1 MLFALVPLYTRIKK
15 EKALDHFVRGQVYE
29 YIKMKPGQHYNA
41 IRDHLGLKNGTL
53 AYHLKTLEMQNF
65 IKYRRVGLFKCF
77 YPVDYKVL
85 RGDEKVRL
93 SRLQI
98 RIIDAVKN
106 SPGISQT
113 DLIGKDFLLMLQMV
127 ISI

>member
-1 MLFALVPLYTRIKK
+1 
-15 EKALDHFVRGQVYE
+15 
-29 YIKMKPGQHYNA
+29 MKPGQHYNA

-113 DLIGKDFLLMLQMV
+113 DLIGKMGQSQQLVSYNIKTMERNGV
-127 ISI
+127 IRSETEGRNVHYYAVSDPLENT